1 MGKPHNDGHCS
12 FENGSQMT
20 MKSAPARTR
29 GRAGLAAALCALTL
43 TAPAAATDLSFLAW
57 DDDASIGPLSWT
69 GFIFNPDV
77 GYDTLSLK
85 ANGGAAVK
93 DAEGWRAGLEL
104 GYDYQIG
111 GIVVGFAAD
120 GFYSWLDSETT
131 SYAADLQYYGTLR
144 ARLGYTSGRY
154 MAYATGGW
162 AFADLEISDRTT
174 GVSDSQKLNGWAAGG
189 GVEYKWNKM
198 LTARVEYVRVEFG
211 EESFASLPASAG
223 DVSAQMDLIKFG
235 LISRF

>member
-1 MGKPHNDGHCS
+1 MGKPHNEAHRS
-12 FENGSQMT
+12 LEIGSQMA
-20 MKSAPARTR
+20 MKPAPARTHAK
-29 GRAGLAAALCALTL
+29 AGLAAALCALIL
-43 TAPAAATDLSFLAW
+43 AGPAAATDLGFLAW
-57 DDDASIGPLSWT
+57 DDDASLGPLSWT

-85 ANGGAAVK
+85 TNGGAAVE
-93 DAEGWRAGLEL
+93 DADGWRAGVEL

-111 GIVVGFAAD
+111 GLVVGLAAD
-120 GFYSWLDSETT
+120 GFYSWLDGETA
-131 SYAADLQYYGTLR
+131 SYASDLQYYGTLR

-162 AFADLEISDRTT
+162 AFADLEISDRIA

-198 LTARVEYVRVEFG
+198 LTARVEYLRVEFG
-211 EESFASLPASAG
+211 EERFGSLPAAAG
-223 DVSAQMDLIKFG
+223 EVSAEMDLIKFG
-235 LISRF
+235 LITRF